1 MREKHIFYTELA
13 YVMGLLALALGT
25 ALMERADFGVS
36 MVVAPA
42 YLVHLK
48 LSETLPFFTFGMA
61 EYTFQALLLVV
72 MMVVLRRFRI
82 SYLFSFVT
90 AVVYGLTLDGAIGL
104 VGLFPGESFPLRLA
118 FFLLGMLFC
127 SIGVSFFFH
136 TYISPE
142 VYELFVKELSAK
154 YGFQIH
160 KCKTVYDCASCL
172 LGVVLSFVFFGFGVF
187 EGVKWGTIFCALV
200 NGWLIGQCSGIFER
214 IWRFED
220 RWALRRYFGQ
230 EKTAS

>member
-160 KCKTVYDCASCL
+160 KCKTVYDCVSCL

>member
-1 MREKHIFYTELA
+1 MREKRVLYTELA
-13 YVMGLLALALGT
+13 YVLGLLALALGT

-72 MMVVLRRFRI
+72 MVVVLRRFRV

-90 AVVYGLTLDGAIGL
+90 AVLYGLALDGAIAL
-104 VGLFPGESFPLRLA
+104 VSLFPGDAFSLRLVLY
-118 FFLLGMLFC
+118 FLGMLFC
-127 SIGVSFFFH
+127 SVGVSFFFH

-154 YGFQIH
+154 YGFNIN
-160 KCKTVYDCASCL
+160 KCKTVYDCVSCL
-172 LGVVLSFVFFGFGVF
+172 LGVALSFLFFGFGVF
-187 EGVKWGTIFCALV
+187 EGVKLGTIFCALV
-200 NGWLIGQCSGIFER
+200 NGWLIGRCSRLFESV
-214 IWRFED
+214 WQFED
-220 RWALRRYFGQ
+220 KWQLKKLFQ
-230 EKTAS
+230 

>member
-1 MREKHIFYTELA
+1 MREKRVFYTELA
-13 YVMGLLALALGT
+13 YIMGLLALAFGT

-72 MMVVLRRFRI
+72 MVVVLRRFRV

-90 AVVYGLTLDGAIGL
+90 AVLYGLTLDGAIGL
-104 VGLFPGESFPLRLA
+104 VSLFPGESFPFRLA

-127 SIGVSFFFH
+127 SVGVSFFFH

-154 YGFQIH
+154 YGFAIH
-160 KCKTVYDCASCL
+160 KCKTVYDCVSCL
-172 LGVVLSFVFFGFGVF
+172 LGVVLSFIFFGLGVF
-187 EGVKWGTIFCALV
+187 EGVKLGTIFCALV
-200 NGWLIGQCSGIFER
+200 NGWLIGRCSALFESV
-214 IWRFED
+214 WRFED
-220 RWALRRYFGQ
+220 KWQLKKSFQ
-230 EKTAS
+230 